1 MKCEWV
7 RENIVLQVYGEL
19 ADDAR
24 HELEQHVARCA
35 DCAAELKAEQE
46 FHALLANVPSVEP
59 TPNLVA
65 ASRMRLQEA
74 LETAQQGAFWHRFAF
89 DPANWLRQV
98 KFSPALASAILIL
111 GFAGGMGT
119 AYRMVPSAKT
129 PGGTGPGPVQ
139 APTESAIAGIRSIT
153 QTPGSSQIDIKY
165 DTVAT
170 QDAQGSLNDQ
180 KIQQL
185 LLYAARNNYN
195 SGLSMD
201 SVNLLTQKPND
212 AQVQEAL
219 LYVLQYDSNPGARL
233 KSLGAL
239 GAYVK
244 SDQRVRDAV
253 LTALV
258 NDANQGVR
266 TEALRLIEP
275 VKADGSVR
283 GVLMTLAAKDQSTYI
298 RSQARTMLA
307 QLPEID

>member
-35 DCAAELKAEQE
+35 DCAAALKAEQE

-89 DPANWLRQV
+89 DPASWLRQV

-111 GFAGGMGT
+111 GFAGGVGT
-119 AYRMVPSAKT
+119 ARQIFVTPTKT
-129 PGGTGPGPVQ
+129 DGPPPGPAV
-139 APTESAIAGIRSIT
+139 PTESAIAGIRSIS
-153 QTPGSSQIDIKY
+153 QTPGTNQIDIKY

-170 QDAQGSLNDQ
+170 QDASGSLNDQ

-185 LLYAARNNYN
+185 LLYAARNNFN

-201 SVNLLTQKPND
+201 SVNLLSQKPND
-212 AQVQEAL
+212 AHIQEAL

-244 SDQRVRDAV
+244 NDQRVRDAV